1 MESYATQYRVKCNLQ
16 VDGNLPAINSDDK
29 QLKQVLLN
37 IIKME

>member
-16 VDGNLPAINSDDK
+16 VDGNLTAINGDDK